1 MGLEYLLTKSMM
13 QASSALN
20 VAAYLLLKAEQTQK
34 ENGPDD
40 FAFEVDEGTAI
51 QSHPVIRRL
60 QQLNKL
66 SMKLEDTVESKI
78 HGIAEQIDSLV
89 KAAEL
94 MKNDT
99 GSNDD
104 DDDHHSSEESEHPDL
119 ASESDGDEVAQK
131 KSLLPV
137 TSRDDDTDHD
147 KNYEEI
153 AKGVLNEARFGLRV
167 KEITAKAVPQHRRP
181 APSDF
186 GDEVEDSS
194 KARKASQALAST
206 INAIQQRSSAK
217 ARKSSRHEEDLDK
230 QGGDD
235 DRVSRGIAMMEAELG
250 PLDDDD
256 SSRGDEIDDEL
267 NDDLGGNSFY
277 DQMKK
282 KSQVQK
288 AFKKQLY
295 AMAPKFPV
303 MEGVVDGERA
313 ISNVILKNRG
323 LVAHKAK
330 INRNPRVKK
339 REQYRKALIRRKGTI
354 REVRTEE
361 GHKYGGEGTGIK
373 TGLSRSRKLGTS

>member
-1 MGLEYLLTKSMM
+1 LGLEYLLTKSMM

-20 VAAYLLLKAEQTQK
+20 VAAYLLLKAEHAQK
-34 ENGPDD
+34 EKEAGDS
-40 FAFEVDEGTAI
+40 FFEVDSSAAI
-51 QSHPVIRRL
+51 KSHPVIARL

-66 SMKLEDTVESKI
+66 GMKLENTVESKI
-78 HGIAEQIDSLV
+78 EGIDEQIDSLV
-89 KAAEL
+89 KAAAL
-94 MKNDT
+94 MKND
-99 GSNDD
+99 GASDD
-104 DDDHHSSEESEHPDL
+104 DDDDDDDDSEDPDL

-131 KSLLPV
+131 KTHLAVPS
-137 TSRDDDTDHD
+137 SFD
-147 KNYEEI
+147 KSDQEI
-153 AKGVLNEARFGLRV
+153 AHGVLNEARFGLRV
-167 KEITAKAVPQHRRP
+167 KEISAKAVPQQRRP

-186 GDEVEDSS
+186 GDEVDDSS

-217 ARKSSRHEEDLDK
+217 ARKSSRYDEDLDK

-250 PLDDDD
+250 PLDDDED
-256 SSRGDEIDDEL
+256 EDVGSGGDDHDDEL
-267 NDDLGGNSFY
+267 DDDLGTGSFY
-277 DQMKK
+277 DQIKK

-288 AFKKQLY
+288 AFKKQLH
-295 AMAPKFPV
+295 AVAPKFPV

-313 ISNVILKNRG
+313 ISKVILKNRG

-339 REQYRKALIRRKGTI
+339 REQFRKALIRQRGKI